1 LLACHDENE
10 EAELYRLASAESRQ
24 VKYPANKFIFLQEEA
39 VENPGVAVDAMA
51 DLPGN
56 PKVLCISLLAF
67 SLGFAVWGMFSAL
80 APFLIKWYNFSPTQ
94 VLVLAAME
102 PFFAAAVSIPL
113 GILTDKF
120 GGRTVFTLLLL
131 SLSIPLFCGLFA
143 QGYYAFL
150 LLGSLLGLGGASF
163 VVGNAHVSSWY
174 PKSKQGTALGIFA
187 LGNIGITVGMMAVTF
202 LVTHVL
208 VGPDGWRLIFPIF
221 AVATLLMALVYWFF
235 TSDSP
240 YNEYKDASVREIVA
254 VYRSGAVVW
263 LVPYL
268 YWVSF
273 GTLTFFA
280 SAMPTYLV
288 DRWHVDAVGASMVY
302 TPLLVVCVALT
313 RPLGGWLADR
323 FDALRI
329 LGRLFGLMV
338 VLALVMAMQV
348 SLNVE
353 LFAIYGLALLAG
365 AAAAAVVKLI
375 PVYFRQVG
383 AVSGLA
389 KAAGAAC
396 GFTMTVTLAVSNQLL
411 GSYTFGFA
419 IWALMNVAAFYIT
432 LSRVG
437 FRHANIEAISSGAP
451 PMRYRS
457 VQTSRPAN

>member
-1 LLACHDENE
+1 MTE
-10 EAELYRLASAESRQ
+10 
-24 VKYPANKFIFLQEEA
+24 P
-39 VENPGVAVDAMA
+39 
-51 DLPGN
+51 PGN
-56 PKVLCISLLAF
+56 PRVLLISSLAF
-67 SLGFAVWGMFSAL
+67 SLGFAIWGMFSAL
-80 APFLIKWYNFSPTQ
+80 APFLIKWYSFSNTQ

-113 GILTDKF
+113 GIWTDKF

-131 SLSIPLFCGLFA
+131 TLSLPLFAGFFA

-187 LGNIGITVGMMAVTF
+187 LGNIGITIGMMTVTF
-202 LVTHVL
+202 LVTRVL
-208 VGPDGWRLIFPIF
+208 VGPDSWRLIFPIF
-221 AVATLLMALVYWFF
+221 AVPTLLMALVYWFL

-240 YNEYKDASVREIVA
+240 YQQHKGASVREILA

-280 SAMPTYLV
+280 SAMPIYLV
-288 DRWHVDAVGASMVY
+288 DQWHVDAIRASMVY
-302 TPLLVVCVALT
+302 VPPLVVCVAVT

-329 LGRLFGLMV
+329 LGQMFGMMV
-338 VLALVMAMQV
+338 VLALVMTMQI
-348 SLNVE
+348 SLHVE
-353 LFAIYGLALLAG
+353 LFAIYGLALLSG
-365 AAAAAVVKLI
+365 AAAAAVIKLI
-375 PVYFRQVG
+375 PLYFPRQVG

-396 GFTMTVTLAVSNQLL
+396 GFTMTVTLAASKQLL
-411 GSYTFGFA
+411 GGYTAGFA
-419 IWALMNVAAFYIT
+419 IWALMNVAALYIS

-437 FRHANIEAISSGAP
+437 FRNAKPHVDATPSVGAIDTIAP
-451 PMRYRS
+451 HPVRS
-457 VQTSRPAN
+457 TVR

>member
-1 LLACHDENE
+1 
-10 EAELYRLASAESRQ
+10 
-24 VKYPANKFIFLQEEA
+24 
-39 VENPGVAVDAMA
+39 VENPVVEVDVMA
-51 DLPGN
+51 DPPGN
-56 PKVLCISLLAF
+56 RRVLWISFLAF

-80 APFLIKWYNFSPTQ
+80 APFLIKWYNFSATQ
-94 VLVLAAME
+94 VLVLASME

-131 SLSIPLFCGLFA
+131 GLTVILFCGLFA
-143 QGYYAFL
+143 GGYYAFL
-150 LLGSLLGLGGASF
+150 VLGSLLGLGGASF

-202 LVTHVL
+202 LASPSAHAGVWHSITRVL
-208 VGPDGWRLIFPIF
+208 DGPDGWRLIFPIF
-221 AVATLLMALVYWFF
+221 GIATLLMALVYWLF

-240 YNEYKDASVREIVA
+240 YNQHKGDSVREIVA
-254 VYRSGAVVW
+254 VYRSGVVVW

-268 YWVSF
+268 YWASF

-288 DRWHVDAVGASMVY
+288 DQWHADAVRASMVY
-302 TPLLVVCVALT
+302 TPLLVVCVAIT
-313 RPLGGWLADR
+313 RPLGGWLADH

-329 LGRLFGLMV
+329 LGRLFGIMV
-338 VLALVMAMQV
+338 VLAVVMTMQI

-353 LFAIYGLALLAG
+353 LFAIYGLALLSG
-365 AAAAAVVKLI
+365 AAAAAVLKLI
-375 PVYFRQVG
+375 PVYFRHVG

-396 GFTMTVTLAVSNQLL
+396 GFTMTVTLAASKHLL
-411 GSYTFGFA
+411 GSYTSGFA
-419 IWALMNVAAFYIT
+419 IWALMNVAAFYIAF
-432 LSRVG
+432 SRVG
-437 FRHANIEAISSGAP
+437 FRHAKPYIEAIPSGHATDAIP
-451 PMRYRS
+451 VYSNIATAKLSETLR
-457 VQTSRPAN
+457 

>member
-1 LLACHDENE
+1 VE
-10 EAELYRLASAESRQ
+10 YRS
-24 VKYPANKFIFLQEEA
+24 
-39 VENPGVAVDAMA
+39 VAGDVMA
-51 DLPGN
+51 DPPGN
-56 PKVLCISLLAF
+56 ARVLCISLVAF

-80 APFLIKWYNFSPTQ
+80 APFLIKWYDFSPTQ

-102 PFFAAAVSIPL
+102 PFFAAAVSIPI

-120 GGRTVFTLLLL
+120 GGRTVFTVLLLIL
-131 SLSIPLFCGLFA
+131 SVPLFCGLFA

-187 LGNIGITVGMMAVTF
+187 LGNIGITVGMITVTV
-202 LVTHVL
+202 LVTRVL
-208 VGPDGWRLIFPIF
+208 SGPDGWRLIFPIF

-240 YNEYKDASVREIVA
+240 YNQHKGVSVREIVG
-254 VYRSGAVVW
+254 VYRSGVVVW

-280 SAMPTYLV
+280 SAMPTYLL
-288 DRWHVDAVGASMVY
+288 DHWHVDATQASMVY
-302 TPLLVVCVALT
+302 TPLLVVCVAIT

-323 FDALRI
+323 FDALS
-329 LGRLFGLMV
+329 LLAWLFGSMV
-338 VLALVMAMQV
+338 VLALLMAMQI
-348 SLNVE
+348 SLNAE

-396 GFTMTVTLAVSNQLL
+396 GFTMTVTLAASKNLL
-411 GSYTFGFA
+411 GGYTFGFA

-432 LSRVG
+432 LTRVG
-437 FRHANIEAISSGAP
+437 FRDVNIEAIPSGAP

-457 VQTSRPAN
+457 VQTSLPSNSARSTPR